1 MHAET
6 EGLFAK
12 VAAFNQR
19 VHSCRSGWQEDE
31 LKAADMRALR
41 DNAMGGARLSAREEK
56 TRADGFWHAGG
67 RAAGQ

>member
-1 MHAET
+1 VHAET

-19 VHSCRSGWQEDE
+19 VHSCRCGWQEKE
-31 LKAADMRALR
+31 LKAAEMRAIR
-41 DNAMGGARLSAREEK
+41 DNALGGVRLSAREEK
-56 TRADGFWHAGG
+56 ARFDGFWHAGG